1 MFTTGAVDGACVGAI
16 EGNTAGSFEGATDGV
31 APAPDD
37 LPNPLGRFDVLELPL
52 LLLLLL
58 PLELPLL
65 LDPLLEPPDFVA
77 DGDGDGDAAFFTVSA
92 CCFETSVTP
101 SPAAY
106 AVTVTLPLLSC
117 DGILTAMAMCRVLDR
132 VVL

>member
-52 LLLLLL
+52 LLLL
-58 PLELPLL
+58 PLELLLL
-65 LDPLLEPPDFVA
+65 LDPLLDFDDDAFAFTVRDKDGLALTAGVLSASACAHTTTLLLVDALSGTSTVIATDFV
-77 DGDGDGDAAFFTVSA
+77 
-92 CCFETSVTP
+92 
-101 SPAAY
+101 
-106 AVTVTLPLLSC
+106 
-117 DGILTAMAMCRVLDR
+117 
-132 VVL
+132 

>member
-52 LLLLLL
+52 LLLL
-58 PLELPLL
+58 PLELLELLPL
-65 LDPLLEPPDFVA
+65 LDPLDF
-77 DGDGDGDAAFFTVSA
+77 DGDGDLDGVF
-92 CCFETSVTP
+92 
-101 SPAAY
+101 
-106 AVTVTLPLLSC
+106 VTLKEAGSVPLS
-117 DGILTAMAMCRVLDR
+117 TSPVANASPVM
-132 VVL
+132 